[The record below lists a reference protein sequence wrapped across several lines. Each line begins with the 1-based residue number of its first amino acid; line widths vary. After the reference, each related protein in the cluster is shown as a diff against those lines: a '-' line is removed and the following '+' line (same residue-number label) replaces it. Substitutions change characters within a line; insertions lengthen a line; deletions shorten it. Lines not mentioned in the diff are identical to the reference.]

1 MGDNERVGDDESVLP
16 QVSMGR
22 DKFLTFLAGDTY
34 NITICDSLNVCIVS
48 DSGLMSAGTYNV
60 VSVNSPEE

>member
-48 DSGLMSAGTYNV
+48 
-60 VSVNSPEE
+60 EE